1 MTKREALRQAQQEHT
16 RHTLS
21 DLIQQH
27 WESDLPDQ
35 IIEALRP
42 LNGKMITTRLLDKL
56 PGGKEAWILSRNYG
70 WTELDSRTYRSSQG
84 NKGVH
89 LILARSEASVP
100 LDLAVVESEN
110 PAYFDAR
117 RKRNHARMEAR
128 NDGGRLDALAATMN
142 RIESLQAQLDS
153 AVSDF
158 DALTEYGTVFHQDM
172 YTLRKACGL
181 DKK

>member
-1 MTKREALRQAQQEHT
+1 
-16 RHTLS
+16 
-21 DLIQQH
+21 
-27 WESDLPDQ
+27 
-35 IIEALRP
+35 
-42 LNGKMITTRLLDKL
+42 
-56 PGGKEAWILSRNYG
+56 
-70 WTELDSRTYRSSQG
+70 LDSRTYRSSQG